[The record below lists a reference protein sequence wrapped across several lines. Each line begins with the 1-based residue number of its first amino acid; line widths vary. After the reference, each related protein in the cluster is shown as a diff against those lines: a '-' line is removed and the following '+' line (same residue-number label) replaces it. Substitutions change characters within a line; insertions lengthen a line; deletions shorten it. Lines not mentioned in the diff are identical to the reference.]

1 MNEEILINI
10 TPQETRVALIQQ
22 GAVQELQIE
31 RTRQRGIVGN
41 IYLAKVVRVLPGM
54 QSAFI
59 EIGLER
65 TAFMHV
71 ADITQN
77 NPQAQIEKLLFEG
90 QNVLVQVLKDPL
102 GTKGARLTTQLSI
115 AGRNLVYLPPA
126 GTDAASEKYIGV
138 SQRIDQPE
146 EREAIKARLAGL
158 MPADEK
164 GGIIVRTSAQDASDT
179 ELEHDMHYLRTTW
192 ERIREAVNHQ
202 PAPSLLYQD
211 LSLAE
216 RVLRDVAGE
225 QQTTQIRVD
234 SAENFEKLKSF
245 ATLYMPNL
253 LNKLTLHR
261 GERALFDLFDVDA
274 EINKA
279 LGRRV
284 DLKSGGYLMIDQ
296 TESMTTIDV
305 NTGSYVGARNLDDTV
320 FKTNL
325 EAAQSIAR
333 QLRLRN
339 LGGIIIID
347 FIDML
352 SKDHQESVL
361 NELKRNLE
369 RDHARTSVS
378 EFSSLGLVEMTRKR
392 TRESLAHITCE
403 PCPTCQG
410 KGEVKTAQTI
420 CYEILREIVREHRQF
435 NPREFRI
442 VAAPDVIDLFLEEE
456 NQFLAQLGDFINKPI
471 KLQAESSFRQE
482 QYDIVLS

>member
-54 QSAFI
+54 QSAFV

-90 QNVLVQVLKDPL
+90 QTILVQVLKDPL
-102 GTKGARLTTQLSI
+102 DTKGARLTTQLSI

-126 GTDAASEKYIGV
+126 GSDPATKKYIGV

-146 EREAIKARLAGL
+146 ERAAIKARLASL
-158 MPADEK
+158 MATDEK
-164 GGIIVRTSAQDASDT
+164 GGIIVRTSAQDASDS
-179 ELEHDMHYLRTTW
+179 EFQHDMHYLRTTW
-192 ERIREAVNHQ
+192 ENIREAMKVKA
-202 PAPSLLYQD
+202 APNLLYQD

-225 QQTTQIRVD
+225 DTTQIQVD
-234 SAENFEKLKSF
+234 SAENFEKLKTF
-245 ATLYMPNL
+245 TNLYMPNL
-253 LNKLTLHR
+253 LGKLSLHR
-261 GERALFDLFDVDA
+261 GERTLFDVDA

-284 DLKSGGYLMIDQ
+284 ELKSGGYLMIDQ

-325 EAAQSIAR
+325 EAAQAIAH

-347 FIDML
+347 FIDMV

-361 NELKRNLE
+361 HELKRNLD

-378 EFSSLGLVEMTRKR
+378 DFSALGLVEMARKR
-392 TRESLAHITCE
+392 TRESLVHITCE
-403 PCPTCQG
+403 PCATCMG
-410 KGEVKTAQTI
+410 KGEVKTAQTVY
-420 CYEILREIVREHRQF
+420 YEILREIVREHRQF

-442 VAAPDVIDLFLEEE
+442 VASPDVIDLFLEEE
-456 NQFLAQLGDFINKPI
+456 SQFLAQLGDFIAKPI
-471 KLQAESSFRQE
+471 KLQAEGTFRQE

>member
-59 EIGLER
+59 DVGLER

-126 GTDAASEKYIGV
+126 GTDAAGEKYIGI

-164 GGIIVRTSAQDASDT
+164 GGIIVRTSAQDASDK

-192 ERIREAVNHQ
+192 EKIREAVNHRA
-202 PAPSLLYQD
+202 APNLLYQD

-225 QQTTQIRVD
+225 ETTKIRVD
-234 SAENFEKLKSF
+234 SSENFEKLKGF
-245 ATLYMPNL
+245 AALYMPNL
-253 LNKLTLHR
+253 LDKLTLHR
-261 GERALFDLFDVDA
+261 GERALFDLFDVDT

-325 EAAQSIAR
+325 EAAQAIAR

-352 SKDHQESVL
+352 SKDHQESVFF
-361 NELKRNLE
+361 ELKRNLV
-369 RDHARTSVS
+369 RDHARTSLS

-403 PCPTCQG
+403 PCATCQG
-410 KGEVKTAQTI
+410 KGEIKTAQTI

-456 NQFLAQLGDFINKPI
+456 NQFLAQLGDFISKPI
-471 KLQAESSFRQE
+471 KLQAEGSFRQE

>member
-1 MNEEILINI
+1 MQEEILINI

-54 QSAFI
+54 QSAFV

-71 ADITQN
+71 ADISQQ

-90 QNVLVQVLKDPL
+90 QTLLVQVLKDPL

-115 AGRNLVYLPPA
+115 AGRNLVYLPPLSRDS
-126 GTDAASEKYIGV
+126 GPEKQIGV
-138 SQRIDQPE
+138 SQRIDNPE
-146 EREAIKARLAGL
+146 ERESLKMRLSSL
-158 MPADEK
+158 IPADEK
-164 GGIIVRTSAQDASDT
+164 GGIIVRTSAQDASDI
-179 ELEHDMHYLRTTW
+179 ELQHDMHYLRTTW
-192 ERIREAVNHQ
+192 EKILAAVNHQ
-202 PAPSLLYQD
+202 TAPHLLYQD

-216 RVLRDVAGE
+216 RVLRDLADE
-225 QQTTQIRVD
+225 ETTQIRID
-234 SAENFEKLKSF
+234 SAENFEKLKLF
-245 ATLYMPNL
+245 ASNYMPNL
-253 LNKLTLHR
+253 VGKLSLHR
-261 GERALFDLFDVDA
+261 GERALFDLYDIDS

-305 NTGSYVGARNLDDTV
+305 NTGSFVGARNLDDTV

-352 SKDHQESVL
+352 TSEHQDSVMH
-361 NELKRNLE
+361 ELKRNLE
-369 RDHARTSVS
+369 RDHARTTVNA
-378 EFSSLGLVEMTRKR
+378 FSNLGLVEMTRKR

-403 PCPTCQG
+403 PCPTCSG

-435 NPREFRI
+435 NPKEFRI
-442 VAAPDVIDLFLEEE
+442 VAAPDVIDVFLEEE
-456 NQFLAQLGDFINKPI
+456 NQFLAMLGDFINKPI
-471 KLQAESSFRQE
+471 RLQAEGSFRQE

>member
-126 GTDAASEKYIGV
+126 GTDIASEKYIGV
-138 SQRIDQPE
+138 SQRIDDPE
-146 EREAIKARLAGL
+146 DREAIKIRLAGL

-179 ELEHDMHYLRTTW
+179 ELEHDMRYLRTSW

-202 PAPSLLYQD
+202 AAPSLLYQD

-216 RVLRDVAGE
+216 RVLRDVASE
-225 QQTTQIRVD
+225 ETTEIRVD
-234 SAENFEKLKSF
+234 SAENFEKLKGF
-245 ATLYMPNL
+245 AALYMPNL
-253 LNKLTLHR
+253 LDKLTLHR
-261 GERALFDLFDVDA
+261 GERALFDLFDVDT

-320 FKTNL
+320 YKTNL
-325 EAAQSIAR
+325 EAAQAIAR

-347 FIDML
+347 FIDMIN
-352 SKDHQESVL
+352 KDHQESVL
-361 NELKRNLE
+361 HELKRNLE
-369 RDHARTSVS
+369 RDHARTSLND
-378 EFSSLGLVEMTRKR
+378 FSSLGLVEMTRKR

-403 PCPTCQG
+403 PCTTCHG
-410 KGEVKTAQTI
+410 KGEIKTAQTI
-420 CYEILREIVREHRQF
+420 CYEIFREIVREHRQF

-471 KLQAESSFRQE
+471 KLQAEGSFHQE

>member
-41 IYLAKVVRVLPGM
+41 IYLAKVARVLPGM

-59 EIGLER
+59 EIGLDR

-71 ADITQN
+71 ADILQN
-77 NPQAQIEKLLFEG
+77 HSQTQIEKLLFEG
-90 QNVLVQVLKDPL
+90 QTLLVQVLKDPL

-115 AGRNLVYLPPA
+115 AGRNLVYLPPNSNDPS
-126 GTDAASEKYIGV
+126 TEKYIGI
-138 SQRIDQPE
+138 SQRIEAPE
-146 EREAIKARLAGL
+146 ERETIKNRLAGL

-164 GGIIVRTSAQDASDT
+164 GGIIVRTSAQEATDN
-179 ELEHDMHYLRTTW
+179 ELQHDMHYLRTTW
-192 ERIREAVNHQ
+192 ENILEAAKTKS
-202 PAPSLLYQD
+202 APSLLYQD

-216 RVLRDVAGE
+216 RVLRDLAGE
-225 QQTTQIRVD
+225 ETTQIRVD
-234 SAENFEKLKSF
+234 SAENYEKLNTF
-245 ATLYMPNL
+245 ASNYMPNVL
-253 LNKLTLHR
+253 GKLTLHR
-261 GERALFDLFDVDA
+261 GERALFDLFDVDT

-305 NTGSYVGARNLDDTV
+305 NTGSYVGARKLDDTV

-352 SKDHQESVL
+352 SKEHQESVL
-361 NELKRNLE
+361 HELKRNLE
-369 RDHARTSVS
+369 RDHARTSVND
-378 EFSSLGLVEMTRKR
+378 FSSLGLVEMTRKR

-403 PCPTCQG
+403 PCPSCAG
-410 KGEVKTAQTI
+410 KGEVKTPQTI

-456 NQFLAQLGDFINKPI
+456 SQFLARLGDFVAKPI
-471 KLQAESSFRQE
+471 KLQAEASFRQE

>member
-126 GTDAASEKYIGV
+126 GTDAATEKYIGV

-192 ERIREAVNHQ
+192 EKIREAVNHKA
-202 PAPSLLYQD
+202 APSLLYQD

-225 QQTTQIRVD
+225 ETTQIRVD
-234 SAENFEKLKSF
+234 SAENFEKLKGF

-253 LNKLTLHR
+253 LDKLTLHR

-325 EAAQSIAR
+325 EAAQAIAR

-347 FIDML
+347 FIDMQSEDHRRRVLHSLEQAL
-352 SKDHQESVL
+352 SKDRAKTNV
-361 NELKRNLE
+361 NG
-369 RDHARTSVS
+369 
-378 EFSSLGLVEMTRKR
+378 FSQLGLVEMTRKR
-392 TRESLAHITCE
+392 TRESLEHVLCSE
-403 PCPTCQG
+403 CPEC
-410 KGEVKTAQTI
+410 KGRGRVKTVESV
-420 CYEILREIVREHRQF
+420 CFEILREIIRVNRAYDADQF
-435 NPREFRI
+435 T
-442 VAAPDVIDLFLEEE
+442 VYAAPAVADYLHGEESHSLAELEV
-456 NQFLAQLGDFINKPI
+456 FIGKQVRVVSEP
-471 KLQAESSFRQE
+471 LCGQE
-482 QYDIVLS
+482 QFDVVMM

>member
-90 QNVLVQVLKDPL
+90 QTILVQALKDPL

-126 GTDAASEKYIGV
+126 GSDAATEKYIGV

-158 MPADEK
+158 MTADEK

-179 ELEHDMHYLRTTW
+179 ELQHDMLYLRTTW
-192 ERIREAVNHQ
+192 ENIHAAMKQHA
-202 PAPSLLYQD
+202 APTLLYQD

-225 QQTTQIRVD
+225 DTTQIRVD
-234 SAENFEKLKSF
+234 SAENFEKLKAF
-245 ATLYMPNL
+245 TAAYMPNL
-253 LNKLTLHR
+253 LGKLTLHR
-261 GERALFDLFDVDA
+261 GERALFDLFDVDT

-325 EAAQSIAR
+325 EAAQAIAR

-347 FIDML
+347 FIDMVA
-352 SKDHQESVL
+352 KDHQEAVL
-361 NELKRNLE
+361 HELKRNFE

-378 EFSSLGLVEMTRKR
+378 DFSALGLIEMTRKR
-392 TRESLAHITCE
+392 IRESLAHITCE
-403 PCPTCQG
+403 PCATCLG
-410 KGEVKTAQTI
+410 KGEIKTAQTI

-456 NQFLAQLGDFINKPI
+456 NQFLAQLGDFIGKPI
-471 KLQAESSFRQE
+471 TLQAEGSFRQE

>member
-31 RTRQRGIVGN
+31 RTRQRSIVGN

-146 EREAIKARLAGL
+146 ERDAIKARLAGL

-164 GGIIVRTSAQDASDT
+164 DGIIVRTNAQDASDI
-179 ELEHDMHYLRTTW
+179 ELKHDMLYLRTTW
-192 ERIREAVNHQ
+192 EGIRETVNHKTV
-202 PAPSLLYQD
+202 PSLLYQD

-216 RVLRDVAGE
+216 RVLRDIAGE
-225 QQTTQIRVD
+225 ETAQIRVD
-234 SAENFEKLKSF
+234 SAENFEKLKDF
-245 ATLYMPNL
+245 AALYMPNL
-253 LNKLTLHR
+253 LDKLSLHR
-261 GERALFDLFDVDA
+261 GERALFDLFDVDT

-325 EAAQSIAR
+325 EAAQAIAR

-347 FIDML
+347 FINML
-352 SKDHQESVL
+352 SKDHQASVL
-361 NELKRNLE
+361 HELNRNLE

-403 PCPTCQG
+403 PCSTCQG

-420 CYEILREIVREHRQF
+420 CYEILREIVRERRQF

-456 NQFLAQLGDFINKPI
+456 NQFLAQLGDFISKPI
-471 KLQAESSFRQE
+471 KLQAEGSFRQE

>member
-71 ADITQN
+71 ADIVQN

-90 QNVLVQVLKDPL
+90 QTILVQVLKDPL
-102 GTKGARLTTQLSI
+102 GTKGARLTAQLSI

-126 GTDAASEKYIGV
+126 GSDLATEKYIGV
-138 SQRIDQPE
+138 SQRIDKVE
-146 EREAIKARLAGL
+146 EREAIKARLSGL
-158 MPADEK
+158 MAADEK

-179 ELEHDMHYLRTTW
+179 ELLHDMHYLRTTW
-192 ERIREAVNHQ
+192 ENIQEAKKHNA
-202 PAPSLLYQD
+202 APSLLYQD

-216 RVLRDVAGE
+216 RVLRDVASE
-225 QQTTQIRVD
+225 ETTQIRVD
-234 SAENFEKLKSF
+234 SAENFEKLKVF
-245 ATLYMPNL
+245 TNLYMPNL
-253 LNKLTLHR
+253 LGKLTLHR
-261 GERALFDLFDVDA
+261 GERALFDLFDVDT

-296 TESMTTIDV
+296 TESMTTVDV

-325 EAAQSIAR
+325 EAAQAIAR

-352 SKDHQESVL
+352 GKDHQESVL
-361 NELKRNLE
+361 YELKRNLE

-378 EFSSLGLVEMTRKR
+378 EFSVLGLVEMTRKR

-403 PCPTCQG
+403 PCATCMG
-410 KGEVKTAQTI
+410 KGEIKTAQTI

-456 NQFLAQLGDFINKPI
+456 NQFLAQLGDFIGKPI
-471 KLQAESSFRQE
+471 TLQAEGSFRQE

>member
-59 EIGLER
+59 EVGLER

-126 GTDAASEKYIGV
+126 GTDAAAEKYIGV
-138 SQRIDQPE
+138 SQRIDKQE
-146 EREAIKARLAGL
+146 ERDAIKARLAGL

-192 ERIREAVNHQ
+192 EKIREAVNHKA
-202 PAPSLLYQD
+202 APSLLYQD

-216 RVLRDVAGE
+216 RVLRDIAGE
-225 QQTTQIRVD
+225 ETTQIRVD
-234 SAENFEKLKSF
+234 SAENFDKLTAF
-245 ATLYMPNL
+245 TTHYMPNL
-253 LNKLTLHR
+253 LGKLTLHR
-261 GERALFDLFDVDA
+261 GERALFDLFDVDT

-325 EAAQSIAR
+325 EAAQAIAR

-347 FIDML
+347 FIDMIG
-352 SKDHQESVL
+352 KDHQESVL
-361 NELKRNLE
+361 HELKRNLE

-378 EFSSLGLVEMTRKR
+378 EFSALGLVEMTRKR

-403 PCPTCQG
+403 PCATCSG

-456 NQFLAQLGDFINKPI
+456 NQFLAQLGDFISKPI
-471 KLQAESSFRQE
+471 KLQAEGSFRQE